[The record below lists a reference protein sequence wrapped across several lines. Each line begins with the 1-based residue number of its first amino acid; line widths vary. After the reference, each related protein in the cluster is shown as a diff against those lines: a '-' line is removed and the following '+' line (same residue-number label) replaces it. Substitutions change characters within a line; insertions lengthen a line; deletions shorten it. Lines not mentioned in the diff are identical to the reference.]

1 MKLVKILMVLSCGLN
16 MTFNAQAASQTTK
29 LDKIYDSCL
38 KKSGSINNSVVA
50 GCSEMASHE
59 AKKQINRYYNKAY
72 NRLINEAPEDAK
84 KLEDAQKAWIVYR
97 DKHCA
102 LMGSYVG
109 SPMYDYCPMQL
120 NLARADELQELAQ

>member
-1 MKLVKILMVLSCGLN
+1 MKLVKILMVLSCGLSI
-16 MTFNAQAASQTTK
+16 TFNAQAASQTTK

-38 KKSGSINNSVVA
+38 AKSGPINNGVVE
-50 GCSEMASHE
+50 GCSNMASYE
-59 AKKQINRYYNKAY
+59 AKKHINLYYNKIY
-72 NRLINEAPEDAK
+72 NRLLSEAPEDAK

-109 SPMYDYCPMQL
+109 SPMYGYCPMQL
-120 NLARADELQELAQ
+120 NIARADELQELAQ